1 MEISLFDIILI
12 NTTTYLFGIATGLL
26 FCCKYKDRI
35 TRSRSLE
42 DLSRYN
48 HHNNNNNTIYPP
60 ESNIIVASA
69 PPPPPSQ
76 PSHNPV
82 KLTIE

>member
-12 NTTTYLFGIATGLL
+12 NTTSYLLGIASGLL

-35 TRSRSLE
+35 TRSRSME
-42 DLSRYN
+42 NISRYN
-48 HHNNNNNTIYPP
+48 NNNPTIYPP
-60 ESNIIVASA
+60 ESNIVVASA
-69 PPPPPSQ
+69 PPPPV
-76 PSHNPV
+76 HNPV

>member
-12 NTTTYLFGIATGLL
+12 NTTSYLLGIASGLL

-35 TRSRSLE
+35 TRSRSME
-42 DLSRYN
+42 NLSRYN
-48 HHNNNNNTIYPP
+48 NNPTIYPP
-60 ESNIIVASA
+60 ESNIVVASA
-69 PPPPPSQ
+69 PPPLA
-76 PSHNPV
+76 HNPV

>member
-12 NTTTYLFGIATGLL
+12 NTTSYLLGIASGLL

-35 TRSRSLE
+35 TRSRSME
-42 DLSRYN
+42 NLSRYN
-48 HHNNNNNTIYPP
+48 NNTPTIYPP
-60 ESNIIVASA
+60 ESNIVVASA
-69 PPPPPSQ
+69 PPPPP
-76 PSHNPV
+76 HNPV

>member
-12 NTTTYLFGIATGLL
+12 NTTSYLLGIASGLL

-35 TRSRSLE
+35 TRSRSME
-42 DLSRYN
+42 NLSRYN
-48 HHNNNNNTIYPP
+48 NNNPTIYPP
-60 ESNIIVASA
+60 ESNIVVASA
-69 PPPPPSQ
+69 PPPPP
-76 PSHNPV
+76 HNPV

>member
-1 MEISLFDIILI
+1 MEISVFDIILI
-12 NTTTYLFGIATGLL
+12 NTTTYLLGIASGLL

-48 HHNNNNNTIYPP
+48 NNNTIYPP
-60 ESNIIVASA
+60 ESNIVVASA
-69 PPPPPSQ
+69 PPP
-76 PSHNPV
+76 SHTPV